1 MSICCSLAGV
11 SSHYRPCT
19 THTLWVVLWEANHT
33 WLMASVQTSVISCI
47 VVWRLMIQHPECL
60 SDYVTALHEKWNAR
74 PQQSNQLVN
83 SMRSH
88 CQAVINAQGHVRS
101 YWDVDIFVVEYPLRL
116 LAVWEEGIT
125 SSSAQICWIR
135 PVFPL
140 DTVLEKLWP
149 SHIAITIQVYLM
161 VSQKTCCMFQF
172 LCYFRSVL
180 SVLGAS
186 LLSVS
191 TFNILIGSCL
201 L

>member
-1 MSICCSLAGV
+1 MCLHVAVWQVFLVITDQV
-11 SSHYRPCT
+11 PH

-33 WLMASVQTSVISCI
+33 WLIASVQTSVISCI
-47 VVWRLMIQHPECL
+47 VVWRLMIQHLECL

-125 SSSAQICWIR
+125 RSSAQICWIR
-135 PVFPL
+135 PRGQ
-140 DTVLEKLWP
+140 
-149 SHIAITIQVYLM
+149 S
-161 VSQKTCCMFQF
+161 F
-172 LCYFRSVL
+172 LSIRFWRSSDPV
-180 SVLGAS
+180 
-186 LLSVS
+186 
-191 TFNILIGSCL
+191 I
-201 L
+201 